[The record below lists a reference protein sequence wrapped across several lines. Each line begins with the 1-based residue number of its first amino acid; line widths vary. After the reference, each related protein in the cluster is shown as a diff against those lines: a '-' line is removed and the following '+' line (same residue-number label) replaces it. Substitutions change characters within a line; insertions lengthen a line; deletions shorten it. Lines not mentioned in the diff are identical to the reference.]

1 MLYIYMFMFKHKQS
15 MFNKT
20 KFINKRF
27 YHDFNT
33 PSRSSFD
40 STHVNI
46 LFKVFP
52 TKYIL
57 LLTQIQRHPYHL
69 VIKSP

>member
-1 MLYIYMFMFKHKQS
+1 MYMFKHKQS

-20 KFINKRF
+20 KFINIRF
-27 YHDFNT
+27 YHDF
-33 PSRSSFD
+33 SIHLRASFD
-40 STHVNI
+40 SIHVNI

-57 LLTQIQRHPYHL
+57 LITQIQRHPYHL
-69 VIKSP
+69 VTKSL